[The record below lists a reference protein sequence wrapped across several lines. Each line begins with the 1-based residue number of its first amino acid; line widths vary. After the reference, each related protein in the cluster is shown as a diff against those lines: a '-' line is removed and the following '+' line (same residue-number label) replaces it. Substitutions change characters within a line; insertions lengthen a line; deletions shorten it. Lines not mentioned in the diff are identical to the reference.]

1 MRRYVLSRCSDATC
15 WFHAVGSFVFVENL
29 NDDDDDDDDDI
40 LTDFYLYYVYRAV
53 INYHFAVAIPFIN

>member
-1 MRRYVLSRCSDATC
+1 MLSRCSDATC

-40 LTDFYLYYVYRAV
+40 LTDFYLYYVYRDV
-53 INYHFAVAIPFIN
+53 